1 MCPALVSNFLS
12 KLPRPEGTGNQRR
25 NLMFNNLI
33 ESSSHAKEFK
43 RRGSFL
49 LFTTATYLVLFV
61 VTGVVSIYAYDA
73 HLESQNTE
81 LEITFVPLRE
91 AEPTPPPKN
100 TIASSNPGKSPA
112 ESVRTVL
119 YSSVSDPSKVPPD
132 VSTKAQP
139 IPPARFDSKVGDFNV
154 DPPTPPGRT
163 NGATGG
169 TGPGDV
175 VTVPDTPPPPPE
187 ERRQVPQ
194 VIRMSTGVL
203 RGNAIS
209 LPQPI
214 YPNIAKQIKLQGSVS
229 VQILID
235 EQGKVISAE
244 AIDGHPILIPEAKRA
259 ALRAQFTPTKLS
271 GVPVKVSGVI
281 IYKFGIQ

>member
-1 MCPALVSNFLS
+1 
-12 KLPRPEGTGNQRR
+12 
-25 NLMFNNLI
+25 MFNNLI
-33 ESSSHAKEFK
+33 ESSSHAREFK

-81 LEITFVPLRE
+81 LEITFIPVN
-91 AEPTPPPKN
+91 EPEPPPPPRN
-100 TIASSNPGKSPA
+100 TITPTSNPDRSPA
-112 ESVRTVL
+112 RSVRTVL
-119 YSSVSDPSKVPPD
+119 YDSVSNPNNVPPN
-132 VSTKAQP
+132 VSTQAQP
-139 IPPARFDSKVGDFNV
+139 VPPARSDSVQGDFNAN
-154 DPPTPPGRT
+154 PPAPPGRT
-163 NGATGG
+163 SGVTGG
-169 TGPGDV
+169 TGSGEV

-187 ERRQVPQ
+187 ERRAVPK

-203 RGNAIS
+203 KGNAIS
-209 LPQPI
+209 LPHPI

-235 EQGKVISAE
+235 ESGKVVSAE

-259 ALRAQFTPTKLS
+259 ALRALFTPTKLS

-281 IYKFGIQ
+281 VYKFGIQ